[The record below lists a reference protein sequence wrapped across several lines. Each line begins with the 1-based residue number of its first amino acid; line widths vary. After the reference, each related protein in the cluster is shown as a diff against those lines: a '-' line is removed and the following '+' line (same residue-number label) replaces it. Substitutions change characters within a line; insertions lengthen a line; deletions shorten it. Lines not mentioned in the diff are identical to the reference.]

1 MLVSFLI
8 ASASAGPTITNR
20 CGVDGTVPHS
30 FLVTLKSLHS
40 SNRRSTSTSAGSSLH
55 SSNRRSTSTSAG
67 LDSEDKLSFL
77 HAWVQQYNPVEATSN
92 GTRRKLEASTHAVH
106 YFTQTQLAV
115 AVEAG
120 DDVIIAHTI
129 IAHTIIAHTDPPTQT
144 IALMAKDPAVS
155 SIEVDCLQR
164 ADMLLPESNDSS
176 PGAHDT
182 TSDLYEVGRKL
193 SVQVGAPWGIDRID
207 TNGRPIDNNYD
218 DGDLTGKGVRV
229 YIVDTGVQ
237 GSHDDF
243 GGRVVN
249 GHTVRAH

>member
-20 CGVDGTVPHS
+20 CGVDGIVPHS

-120 DDVIIAHTI
+120 DDVRR
-129 IAHTIIAHTDPPTQT
+129 
-144 IALMAKDPAVS
+144 PA
-155 SIEVDCLQR
+155 
-164 ADMLLPESNDSS
+164 
-176 PGAHDT
+176 
-182 TSDLYEVGRKL
+182 
-193 SVQVGAPWGIDRID
+193 
-207 TNGRPIDNNYD
+207 
-218 DGDLTGKGVRV
+218 
-229 YIVDTGVQ
+229 
-237 GSHDDF
+237 
-243 GGRVVN
+243 
-249 GHTVRAH
+249 RAHVE